1 MLGVRLA
8 DYAVD
13 ICRVSF
19 DSFRKELRSATVK
32 SAALDTIVHLAK
44 VDFPMIGG
52 EHLNVRE
59 IARAAYEVV
68 GLGPKLGVTYRGVL
82 LKLLGVFA
90 ERFPGSVVDMV
101 RQLLA
106 LFIDTLIEQL
116 GSKAPEPAVLA
127 AALDGLSGL
136 LVHSRGD
143 FCSDP
148 RNLPVV
154 YRVCTAGL
162 VPPEGTTRY
171 ELNRAVLR
179 MISKHADLFAEY
191 LTEDCEKI
199 FVVFT
204 QGPKCLCRHNN
215 KDLRVLA
222 YKALDSFLKQVDGQ
236 LCSGKR
242 NPDTDKN
249 NFAFFVKKFFEMIQ
263 SEVDSRAEIEM
274 AISGFGAFAPSIAHF
289 LGQNEV
295 KSVLHKLFQLSDRV
309 MTGHRFGES
318 QDRTQIHLGS
328 FIQTFA
334 LLVMQLDDLD
344 DTDLQK
350 LGQLTR
356 KLFDVFPL
364 MFPKQRKKQS
374 LSMSYLFMAL
384 YSKGSCLRTLM
395 ADIAKQCLVLTC
407 SSENELF
414 AGVQKQDTH
423 ENGKGK
429 EEEEEK
435 KRHFF
440 PCKLVKKRK
449 ILPMAEISSSRKIS
463 NRNIKPLVVTSF
475 LMVVVLTER
484 PCQPSRG

>member
-1 MLGVRLA
+1 LLGWLESCIRNQLNEPLAKEREAAFIFIKEILEVLGVRLA

-13 ICRVSF
+13 ICRVAF
-19 DSFRKELRSATVK
+19 DSFRKELKSATLK
-32 SAALDTIVHLAK
+32 TAALDTIIKLAQ
-44 VDFPMIGG
+44 VPFPMIGG
-52 EHLNVRE
+52 EHLNVHE
-59 IARAAYEVV
+59 IARTAYEVV
-68 GLGPKLGVTYRGVL
+68 GLGTKLGVTFRGVL

-106 LFIDTLIEQL
+106 LFVETLMEQL
-116 GSKAPEPAVLA
+116 NSKAPEPMVLA
-127 AALDGLSGL
+127 SALDGLSGL

-143 FCSDP
+143 FSSNP
-148 RNLPVV
+148 RNLQIV
-154 YRVCTAGL
+154 YRVCMAGL
-162 VPPEGTTRY
+162 VPPEGASRY
-171 ELNRAVLR
+171 ELNRSVLR
-179 MISKHADLFAEY
+179 TISKHADLFAEY

-215 KDLRVLA
+215 KDLRVFA
-222 YKALDSFLKQVDGQ
+222 YKALDAFLKQVNGQ

-242 NPDTDKN
+242 NPNTDKA
-249 NFAFFVKKFFEMIQ
+249 NFAFFIKKFFEMIQ

-274 AISGFGAFAPSIAHF
+274 AISGFGAFAPAIARF

-295 KSVLHKLFQLSDRV
+295 KNVLHKLFQLSDRV
-309 MTGHRFGES
+309 MSGHRFGES

-334 LLVMQLDDLD
+334 MLVMQLDDLD
-344 DTDLQK
+344 DADLQK

-374 LSMSYLFMAL
+374 LSISYLFIAL

-395 ADIAKQCLVLTC
+395 AEIAKQCLVLTC
-407 SSENELF
+407 SSESDVF
-414 AGVQKQDTH
+414 GAAKVAPQQQD
-423 ENGKGK
+423 GGLCVCFVCVFVFFFF
-429 EEEEEK
+429 K
-435 KRHFF
+435 K
-440 PCKLVKKRK
+440 KMK
-449 ILPMAEISSSRKIS
+449 
-463 NRNIKPLVVTSF
+463 N
-475 LMVVVLTER
+475 
-484 PCQPSRG
+484 